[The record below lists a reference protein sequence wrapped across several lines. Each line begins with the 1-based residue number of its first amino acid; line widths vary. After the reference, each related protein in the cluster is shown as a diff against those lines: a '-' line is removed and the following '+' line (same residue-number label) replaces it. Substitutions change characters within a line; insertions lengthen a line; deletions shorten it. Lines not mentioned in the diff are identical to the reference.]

1 EKGRERAV
9 ILDDIASG
17 ATNIAIGTHALFQ
30 EAVVFHDLVLAIV
43 DEQHRFGVHQRL
55 AITAKGNA
63 PDMLVMTAT
72 PIPRTLVL
80 TAFGDMDVSK
90 LTEKPAGR
98 QPIRTVTLPLER
110 LDELVGRM
118 VDAVAD
124 GQKIYWICPLVEESE
139 EIK

>member
-1 EKGRERAV
+1 MALAV
-9 ILDDIASG
+9 I
-17 ATNIAIGTHALFQ
+17 
-30 EAVVFHDLVLAIV
+30 

-55 AITAKGNA
+55 AMNAKGQA

-80 TAFGDMDVSK
+80 TAFGDMDVSR

-110 LDELVGRM
+110 IDELVGRIR
-118 VDAVAD
+118 DAVAE
-124 GQKIYWICPLVEESE
+124 GQKIYWRNRKRSS
-139 EIK
+139 